1 MNIIYS
7 PIFPRICRKP
17 RVKSVP
23 IPSYEPA
30 RRRDEDGQYPFVLRG
45 SVT

>member
-17 RVKSVP
+17 RVKKIYILFNTEKYVQVAIGIMLLKSEVK
-23 IPSYEPA
+23 
-30 RRRDEDGQYPFVLRG
+30 
-45 SVT
+45 

>member
-17 RVKSVP
+17 RVHNHV
-23 IPSYEPA
+23 YTEHVYC
-30 RRRDEDGQYPFVLRG
+30 EHVDGL
-45 SVT
+45 